1 MMPSPV
7 LPSAYATAWARSI
20 SNNLSGL
27 NLIHGRAASS
37 CHSTS
42 LPFCLRFNDVVTDG
56 AARLDTS
63 CLAQAWLGGIR
74 SRWMT
79 RHFLFAPQGFAG
91 PVAAPLRRE
100 LISGCPSRTQARSL
114 AAERRFSVQHPARA
128 LPTSAAVAQAAP
140 GHHRRRRGRE
150 HGGGAGEGAP
160 CGLHARR
167 VKGQHL
173 HGGDDDVDAAARR
186 GRVPGASAATARTT
200 AAEVAATRA
209 DAAHFIVAEGVGLP

>member
-1 MMPSPV
+1 MTPSTV

-74 SRWMT
+74 PRWMT
-79 RHFLFAPQGFAG
+79 RHFLFAPHM
-91 PVAAPLRRE
+91 PCSLM
-100 LISGCPSRTQARSL
+100 GCAIKFRNASL
-114 AAERRFSVQHPARA
+114 
-128 LPTSAAVAQAAP
+128 
-140 GHHRRRRGRE
+140 
-150 HGGGAGEGAP
+150 
-160 CGLHARR
+160 CG
-167 VKGQHL
+167 
-173 HGGDDDVDAAARR
+173 
-186 GRVPGASAATARTT
+186 
-200 AAEVAATRA
+200 
-209 DAAHFIVAEGVGLP
+209 